1 MSLEREGF
9 WRGKKKAKRKS
20 NLRINSKEGKQ
31 TFPQTNKI
39 TANEK
44 ISLLR
49 LKSNHRKDF
58 IVTRR
63 NMIATRER
71 RGLSAS
77 WLPCGCRGLEL
88 SRRDAVRKGRNQTQ
102 SLPKTEPERQLW
114 VLQVQVPWK
123 HCSG

>member
-1 MSLEREGF
+1 MKERDFGGE
-9 WRGKKKAKRKS
+9 KKKEKRKS

-39 TANEK
+39 SANEK

-49 LKSNHRKDF
+49 LKFNHRKDF

-63 NMIATRER
+63 IIITTQER

-77 WLPCGCRGLEL
+77 QLACGCRSLVL
-88 SRRDAVRKGRNQTQ
+88 SRRDGVRKGRKAYSSCLTSN
-102 SLPKTEPERQLW
+102 
-114 VLQVQVPWK
+114 
-123 HCSG
+123 

>member
-9 WRGKKKAKRKS
+9 WREKKKEKRKS
-20 NLRINSKEGKQ
+20 NLRINSKERKQ

-49 LKSNHRKDF
+49 LKFNHRKDF

-63 NMIATRER
+63 NMIATPER

-77 WLPCGCRGLEL
+77 WLAYGCRDLVL
-88 SRRDAVRKGRNQTQ
+88 SRRDGVRKGRNQTQ
-102 SLPKTEPERQLW
+102 SLPKTEPETAVGAAGAGTLEA
-114 VLQVQVPWK
+114 LL
-123 HCSG
+123 